1 MKLSANDRFL
11 AAVKLLIDSNDYVS
25 VEEIADFLDSSKRSI
40 YYIISDINATLR
52 YLNGE
57 EISTVYG
64 KGIRL
69 SHDQK
74 KLLLNYYKKAPSEE
88 IFSLSQIERCSIIYT
103 TLYISSRKYNIK
115 TYEELFRVSRFT
127 VINDINEIRSI
138 ISHFDINIGFDAKTG
153 YRLEGEEYNIRRA
166 FFYFFAN
173 IYEIITSEE
182 WISSVFINE
191 TLPIRKYYNKLKKI
205 AKDNHNYYDMSLLA
219 IAFVVANYIYTGK
232 GISPDKQIDLLPKEQ
247 TTEEYAFVGKEFKDL
262 PEIEK
267 RWVSTY
273 LSCSLISRE
282 HPFVDLNYATDLARK
297 MNDVFY
303 LYSSIKIESEDLV
316 TSLAKHIDSA
326 FLRYKY
332 GVCINNPLL
341 SEIRSKYDD
350 YFMIV
355 KKTVQVLEQE
365 FGMPIN
371 DSEIGFLTLYYA
383 GYAIKLSKQ
392 IPYIRTLII
401 CAIGLSTSYLL
412 KNEIENID
420 SRIKVVGCV
429 SAEEYME
436 NEYDADLII
445 STVRFEKKIKAK
457 VYQINSFV
465 TGEDRNMIVG
475 AINEILAEK
484 GMNQETVA
492 GDVKEVIGSSGS
504 LKEIFKPEYVWIAD
518 NEKDADWR
526 ELLKEACEPL
536 VKDGFIDE
544 DYSTRIEENI
554 DKYGFYMLY
563 RNGYLMGHANIEH
576 AHRLGLTFMRL
587 KNKIIVDGH
596 EISKI
601 FVITPVNRFDH
612 HFILS
617 GLSVLLKSDELNQLI
632 EKAESSSEIYEIILS
647 IIAVY

>member
-11 AAVKLLIDSNDYVS
+11 AAVKLLVDSNDYVS

-52 YLNGE
+52 YLDGE

-69 SHDQK
+69 NHQQK

-88 IFSLSQIERCSIIYT
+88 IFSLGQIERYSIIFA
-103 TLYISSRKYNIK
+103 TLYASSRKNNIK

-127 VINDINEIRSI
+127 VISDINEIRSI
-138 ISHFDINIGFDAKTG
+138 ISHFEVNIGFDTKTG
-153 YRLEGEEYNIRRA
+153 YFLEGDEYNIRKA

-173 IYEIITSEE
+173 IYEIITSKE
-182 WISSVFINE
+182 WLGSIFVNE
-191 TLPIRKYYNKLKKI
+191 TLQFRKYYNKLKKI
-205 AKDNHNYYDMSLLA
+205 ARESHNYYDMSLLA
-219 IAFVVANYIYTGK
+219 IAFVIAKYMQSKTG
-232 GISPDKQIDLLPKEQ
+232 IRQDKQKDLLPVEQ
-247 TTEEYAFVGKEFKDL
+247 TADEYAFVCKEFRDL
-262 PEIEK
+262 PETEK

-282 HPFVDLNYATDLARK
+282 HPFVDLEYATDLARK

-303 LYSSIKIESEDLV
+303 LYSSIKIDSEDLV

-332 GVCINNPLL
+332 GVCINNPLI

-365 FGMPIN
+365 LGMPIN

-412 KNEIENID
+412 KNEIEDID
-420 SRIKVVGCV
+420 SRIKVIGCV
-429 SAEEYME
+429 SAEEYLE
-436 NEYDADLII
+436 NDYDADLII
-445 STVRFEKKIKAK
+445 STVRFEKKKKTK
-457 VYQINSFV
+457 VYQISSFV
-465 TGEDRNMIVG
+465 TTEDRGMIVG
-475 AINEILAEK
+475 AINEILAERNTERNTSAE
-484 GMNQETVA
+484 M
-492 GDVKEVIGSSGS
+492 VKEEVDNSGS
-504 LKEIFKPEYVWIAD
+504 LKEIFKPEYVWITD

-526 ELLKEACEPL
+526 KLLKEACEPL

-544 DYSTRIEENI
+544 DYSTHIEENI
-554 DKYGFYMLY
+554 DRYGFYMVY
-563 RNGYLMGHANIEH
+563 RNGYLLGHANIEH
-576 AHRLGLTFMRL
+576 AHRLGLTFTRL
-587 KNKIIVDGH
+587 KNKILVDGH

-601 FVITPVNRFDH
+601 FVITPINRFDH

-632 EKAESSSEIYEIILS
+632 EKAESSSEIYDIILS

>member
-11 AAVKLLIDSNDYVS
+11 AAVKLLVDSNDYVS

-52 YLNGE
+52 YLDGE

-69 SHDQK
+69 NHQQK

-88 IFSLSQIERCSIIYT
+88 IFSLGQIERYSIIFA
-103 TLYISSRKYNIK
+103 TLYASSRKYNIK

-127 VINDINEIRSI
+127 VISDINEIRSI
-138 ISHFDINIGFDAKTG
+138 ISHFDVNIGFDTKTG
-153 YRLEGEEYNIRRA
+153 YFLEGDEYNIRKA

-173 IYEIITSEE
+173 IYEIITSKE
-182 WISSVFINE
+182 WLGSIFVNE
-191 TLPIRKYYNKLKKI
+191 TLQFRKYYNKLKKI
-205 AKDNHNYYDMSLLA
+205 ARESHNYYDMSLLA
-219 IAFVVANYIYTGK
+219 IAFVIAKYMQSKT
-232 GISPDKQIDLLPKEQ
+232 GISQDKQKDLLPVEQ
-247 TTEEYAFVGKEFKDL
+247 TADEYAFVCKEFRDL
-262 PEIEK
+262 PETEK

-282 HPFVDLNYATDLARK
+282 HPFVDLEYATDLARK

-303 LYSSIKIESEDLV
+303 LYSSIKIDSEDLV

-332 GVCINNPLL
+332 GVCINNPLI

-365 FGMPIN
+365 LGMPIN

-401 CAIGLSTSYLL
+401 CAIGLSTSFLL
-412 KNEIENID
+412 KNEIEDID
-420 SRIKVVGCV
+420 SRIKVIGCV
-429 SAEEYME
+429 SAEEYLE
-436 NEYDADLII
+436 NDYDADLII
-445 STVRFEKKIKAK
+445 STVRFEKKKKTK
-457 VYQINSFV
+457 VYQISSFV
-465 TGEDRNMIVG
+465 TTEDRGMIVG

-484 GMNQETVA
+484 NTERNTSAEM
-492 GDVKEVIGSSGS
+492 VKEEIGNSGS
-504 LKEIFKPEYVWIAD
+504 LKEIFKPEYVWITD

-526 ELLKEACEPL
+526 KLLKEACEPL

-544 DYSTRIEENI
+544 DYSTHIEENI
-554 DKYGFYMLY
+554 DRYGFYMVY
-563 RNGYLMGHANIEH
+563 RNGYLLGHANIEH
-576 AHRLGLTFMRL
+576 AHRLGLTFTRL
-587 KNKIIVDGH
+587 KNKILVDGH

-601 FVITPVNRFDH
+601 FVITPINRFDH

-632 EKAESSSEIYEIILS
+632 EKAESSSEIYDIILS

>member
-11 AAVKLLIDSNDYVS
+11 AAVKLLVDSNDYVS

-52 YLNGE
+52 YLDGE

-69 SHDQK
+69 NHQQK

-88 IFSLSQIERCSIIYT
+88 IFSLGQIERYSIIFA
-103 TLYISSRKYNIK
+103 TLYASSRKNNIK

-127 VINDINEIRSI
+127 VISDINEIRSI
-138 ISHFDINIGFDAKTG
+138 ISHFEVNIGFDTKTG
-153 YRLEGEEYNIRRA
+153 YFLEGDEYNIRKA

-173 IYEIITSEE
+173 IYEIITSKE
-182 WISSVFINE
+182 WLGSIFVNE
-191 TLPIRKYYNKLKKI
+191 TLQFRKYYNKLKKI
-205 AKDNHNYYDMSLLA
+205 ARESHNYYDMSLLA
-219 IAFVVANYIYTGK
+219 IAFVIAKYMQSKTG
-232 GISPDKQIDLLPKEQ
+232 IRQDKQKDLLPVEQ
-247 TTEEYAFVGKEFKDL
+247 TADEYAFVCKEFRDL
-262 PEIEK
+262 PETEK

-282 HPFVDLNYATDLARK
+282 HPFVDLEYATDLARK

-303 LYSSIKIESEDLV
+303 LYSSIKIDSEDLV

-332 GVCINNPLL
+332 GVCINNPLI

-365 FGMPIN
+365 LGMPIN

-412 KNEIENID
+412 KNEIEDID
-420 SRIKVVGCV
+420 SRIKVIGCV
-429 SAEEYME
+429 SAEEYLE
-436 NEYDADLII
+436 NDYDADLII
-445 STVRFEKKIKAK
+445 STVRFEKKKKTK
-457 VYQINSFV
+457 VYQISSFV
-465 TGEDRNMIVG
+465 TTEDRGMIVG
-475 AINEILAEK
+475 AINEILAERNTERNTSAE
-484 GMNQETVA
+484 M
-492 GDVKEVIGSSGS
+492 VKEEVGNSGS
-504 LKEIFKPEYVWIAD
+504 LKEIFKPEYVWITD

-526 ELLKEACEPL
+526 KLLKEACEPL

-544 DYSTRIEENI
+544 DYSTHIEENI
-554 DKYGFYMLY
+554 DRYGFYMVY
-563 RNGYLMGHANIEH
+563 RNGYLLGHANIEH
-576 AHRLGLTFMRL
+576 AHRLGLTFTRL
-587 KNKIIVDGH
+587 KNKILVDGH

-601 FVITPVNRFDH
+601 FVITPINRFDH

-632 EKAESSSEIYEIILS
+632 EKAESSSEIYDIILS

>member
-11 AAVKLLIDSNDYVS
+11 AAVKLLVDSNDYVS

-52 YLNGE
+52 YLDGE

-69 SHDQK
+69 NHQQK

-88 IFSLSQIERCSIIYT
+88 IFSLGQIERYSIIFA
-103 TLYISSRKYNIK
+103 TLYASSRKYNIK

-127 VINDINEIRSI
+127 VISDINEIRSI
-138 ISHFDINIGFDAKTG
+138 ISHFEVNIGFDTKTG
-153 YRLEGEEYNIRRA
+153 YFLEGDEYNIRKA

-173 IYEIITSEE
+173 IYEIITSKE
-182 WISSVFINE
+182 WLGSIFVNE
-191 TLPIRKYYNKLKKI
+191 TLQFRKYYNKLKKI
-205 AKDNHNYYDMSLLA
+205 ARESHNYYDMSLLA
-219 IAFVVANYIYTGK
+219 IAFVIAKYIQSKT
-232 GISPDKQIDLLPKEQ
+232 GISQDKQKDLLPVEQ
-247 TTEEYAFVGKEFKDL
+247 TADEYAFVCKEFRDL
-262 PEIEK
+262 PETEK

-282 HPFVDLNYATDLARK
+282 HPFVDLEYATDLARK

-303 LYSSIKIESEDLV
+303 LYSSIKIDSEDLV

-332 GVCINNPLL
+332 GVCINNPLI

-365 FGMPIN
+365 LGMPIN

-401 CAIGLSTSYLL
+401 CAIGLSTSFLL
-412 KNEIENID
+412 KNEIEDID
-420 SRIKVVGCV
+420 SRIKVIGCV
-429 SAEEYME
+429 SAEEYLE
-436 NEYDADLII
+436 NDYDADLII
-445 STVRFEKKIKAK
+445 STVRFEKKKKTK
-457 VYQINSFV
+457 VYQISSFV
-465 TGEDRNMIVG
+465 TTEDRGMIVG

-484 GMNQETVA
+484 NTERNTSAEMA
-492 GDVKEVIGSSGS
+492 KEEIGNSGS
-504 LKEIFKPEYVWIAD
+504 LKEIFKPEYVWITD

-526 ELLKEACEPL
+526 KLLKEACEPL

-544 DYSTRIEENI
+544 DYSTYIEKNI
-554 DKYGFYMLY
+554 DRYGFYMVY
-563 RNGYLMGHANIEH
+563 RNGYLLGHANIEH
-576 AHRLGLTFMRL
+576 AHRLGLTFTRL
-587 KNKIIVDGH
+587 KNKIMVDGH

-601 FVITPVNRFDH
+601 FVITPINRFDH
-612 HFILS
+612 RFILS

-632 EKAESSSEIYEIILS
+632 EKADSSSEIYDIILS

>member
-11 AAVKLLIDSNDYVS
+11 AAVKLLVDSNDYVS

-52 YLNGE
+52 YLGGE

-69 SHDQK
+69 NHQQK
-74 KLLLNYYKKAPSEE
+74 KLLLSYYKKAPSEE
-88 IFSLSQIERCSIIYT
+88 IFSLGQIERYSIIFA
-103 TLYISSRKYNIK
+103 TLYLSTRKYNIK

-127 VINDINEIRSI
+127 VISDINEIRSI

-153 YRLEGEEYNIRRA
+153 YRLEGDEYNIRKA

-173 IYEIITSEE
+173 IYEIIASEE
-182 WISSVFINE
+182 RLSSIFVNE
-191 TLPIRKYYNKLKKI
+191 TLQIRKYYNKLKKI

-219 IAFVVANYIYTGK
+219 IAFVIAKCMQSKK
-232 GISPDKQIDLLPKEQ
+232 GISQDKQKDLLPVEQ
-247 TTEEYAFVGKEFKDL
+247 TAIEYSFVCKEFKDL
-262 PEIEK
+262 PDIEK

-282 HPFVDLNYATDLARK
+282 HPFVDLEYATDLARK

-316 TSLAKHIDSA
+316 ISLAKHIDSA

-332 GVCINNPLL
+332 GVCINNPLI

-412 KNEIENID
+412 KNEIEDID
-420 SRIKVVGCV
+420 SRIKVIGCV
-429 SAEEYME
+429 SAEEYLE
-436 NEYDADLII
+436 NDYDVDLII
-445 STVRFEKKIKAK
+445 STVRFEKKKKTK
-457 VYQINSFV
+457 VYQISSFV
-465 TGEDRNMIVG
+465 TTEDRGMIVG
-475 AINEILAEK
+475 AVNEILAEK
-484 GMNQETVA
+484 NTERSSAVNKA
-492 GDVKEVIGSSGS
+492 KEEIGSSGS
-504 LKEIFKPEYVWIAD
+504 LKEIFKPEYVWITD
-518 NEKDADWR
+518 NEENDDWR
-526 ELLKEACEPL
+526 KLLKEACEPL

-544 DYSTRIEENI
+544 DYSTYIEENI
-554 DKYGFYMLY
+554 DKYGFYMVY
-563 RNGYLMGHANIEH
+563 RNGYLLGHANIEH
-576 AHRLGLTFMRL
+576 AHRLGLTFTRL
-587 KNKIIVDGH
+587 KNKIMVDGH

-601 FVITPVNRFDH
+601 FVITPINRFDH

-617 GLSVLLKSDELNQLI
+617 GLSVLFKSDELNQLI
-632 EKAESSSEIYEIILS
+632 EKADSSSEIYDIILS